1 MYPLARRILFHLDA
15 ERAHHLATMAGR
27 VGQVVARSTLERQF
41 SFESER
47 LACDVMGLHFDNVI
61 GLAAGMDKNA
71 VLVPFWRLAGMGFT
85 EIGSVSARKCRGNRR
100 PRAFRLPLDEALVNR
115 MGLNNQ
121 GADRIARRVARFD
134 RSRPLAINLVK
145 THDASIAGQAA
156 VDDFVASFKRL
167 APLASFIVLNLSC
180 PNTAEGKTFED
191 PNTLDDLLIA
201 IMAERAKVAPGVPVL
216 LKLSPPVSER
226 IVFDSAVDEI
236 VAVGASH
243 GVAGYVA
250 TNTASDRDG
259 LVTPEDQVERFGMGG
274 LSGRPLEGRATR
286 LVRYL
291 FRKTEGR
298 VPIIGVGGIFSADDA
313 YRKIRAGA
321 SLVELYTG
329 LVFEGP
335 GLVRRLKED
344 LLVLL
349 DRDGIDR
356 IEDAVGLDA

>member
-1 MYPLARRILFHLDA
+1 MYHLARQFLFSLDA
-15 ERAHHLATMAGR
+15 ERAHHLATFAGR
-27 VGQVVARSTLERQF
+27 VGQTISRSTLERRF

-47 LACDVMGLHFDNVI
+47 LAIDVLGLHFDNPI

-71 VLVPFWRLAGMGFT
+71 VLVPFWRLTGMGFT
-85 EIGSVSARKCRGNRR
+85 EIGSVSARKCQGNRR
-100 PRAFRLPLDEALVNR
+100 PRSFRLPLDEALVNR

-121 GADRIARRVARFD
+121 GADRIARRVGQLD

-156 VDDFVASFKRL
+156 VDDFVASFARL
-167 APLASFIVLNLSC
+167 APLASFVVLNLSC

-191 PNTLDDLLIA
+191 PNTLDDLLAA
-201 IMAERAKVAPGVPVL
+201 IMSERAKVAPGVPVL
-216 LKLSPPVSER
+216 LKLSPPESER
-226 IVFDSAVDEI
+226 IVLDSAVDEI

-250 TNTASDRDG
+250 SNTAADRNG
-259 LVTPEDQVERFGMGG
+259 VTTPEDQLERIGPGG
-274 LSGRPLEGRATR
+274 LSGRPIERRATR

-291 FRKTEGR
+291 FRRTDGR
-298 VPIIGVGGIFSADDA
+298 VPVIGVGGVFTAEDA

-329 LVFEGP
+329 LVYEGP
-335 GLVRRLKED
+335 GLVRRLKEG
-344 LLVLL
+344 LVDLL
-349 DRDGIDR
+349 DRDRLER